1 MHCKGSLRI
10 SRTLRFETRA
20 YSPQPQQV
28 EITRF
33 LMSKQIRSG
42 GLLVTEHDT
51 ANLNQW
57 NECTLSALDDLRFR
71 V

>member
-51 ANLNQW
+51 ANLNQ
-57 NECTLSALDDLRFR
+57 
-71 V
+71 